1 MSQESGRPSEQDRY
15 NTNRKTFPSLLTT
28 HFGEFESP
36 VDGSEERENDG
47 SVGDLN
53 VFDRVEEG
61 QCVIECFL
69 VCPCS
74 SVPPHLGMD
83 EGDIPCAAIEAS
95 RARPMVATE
104 VPR

>member
-1 MSQESGRPSEQDRY
+1 MSQESGRPSEQDWY

-53 VFDRVEEG
+53 MLDRMEEG
-61 QCVIECFL
+61 
-69 VCPCS
+69 
-74 SVPPHLGMD
+74 
-83 EGDIPCAAIEAS
+83 
-95 RARPMVATE
+95 
-104 VPR
+104 